1 MVAVRSGRTG
11 YNRCMNAGHVCRRA
25 RFEKFF
31 LIDLSY
37 PVSTRHVANRKRRTE
52 VLSPGE

>member
-1 MVAVRSGRTG
+1 MVGVRSGRTG
-11 YNRCMNAGHVCRRA
+11 YNRCMNSGHVCRRA

-31 LIDLSY
+31 LIDLSF

-52 VLSPGE
+52 VL